1 MQKTT
6 KKLPNIRRR
15 KSLTIEDRV
24 KREAAQRAFDITNML
39 EKKDMIE
46 VKVMKRPERDP
57 EAIEKADQLQEI
69 HLVMR

>member
-24 KREAAQRAFDITNML
+24 KREAAQRALDITNML
-39 EKKDMIE
+39 EKKDLIE

-57 EAIEKADQLQEI
+57 EAVEKADQLQEI

>member
-6 KKLPNIRRR
+6 EKLPNIRRR

-24 KREAAQRAFDITNML
+24 KREAAQRALDITNML

>member
-24 KREAAQRAFDITNML
+24 KREAAQRALDITNML